1 MTLKK
6 TIALALAGMFVTL
19 AVCRPDY
26 LKTPVYAWWGSM
38 YPKYC
43 FSQNTEENIHEKVPI
58 KIGFRWL
65 RIK

>member
-1 MTLKK
+1 MACLKLKK
-6 TIALALAGMFVTL
+6 IVAVALIGMFLALA
-19 AVCRPDY
+19 ACRPNY
-26 LKTPVYAWWGSM
+26 LKTPVYGWWGSM

-43 FSQNTEENIHEKVPI
+43 FSQNMDEKVPV

>member
-1 MTLKK
+1 MKK
-6 TIALALAGMFVTL
+6 IIMLALAAMFAAI
-19 AVCRPDY
+19 AVYRPDY
-26 LKTPVYAWWGSM
+26 LKTPVYGWWGSM

-43 FSQNTEENIHEKVPI
+43 FSQNMDENMEENAPV